1 MKITRIVDEVRSARA
16 GLRGDVGV
24 VLTMGA
30 LHAGHI
36 ALLNEARQHNEHVL
50 ATIFLNPM
58 QFSPDEDLSSY
69 PRTLERDL
77 EQMAAAG
84 VDVVFTPTAEMM
96 YPAGYQTYVT
106 VDSVTQRLEGAHRDG
121 HFRGV
126 TTVVTKLFNL
136 TQPTR
141 TYFGQKDAQQVVVI
155 RRMVRDLNM
164 PLKIV
169 VVPTVRE
176 PDGLALSSRN
186 AYLSGE
192 ERQAATV
199 LNRAL
204 QAAAML
210 YDSGEKHPAR
220 LREAMWDLLNG
231 EPLVQVDYVS
241 VAHTTTLDELQAVT
255 NEPMLMSLAARVGKP
270 RLLDN
275 MLLPAEL
282 NTVAGLTAHLGAV

>member
-1 MKITRIVDEVRSARA
+1 V
-16 GLRGDVGV
+16 
-24 VLTMGA
+24 
-30 LHAGHI
+30 
-36 ALLNEARQHNEHVL
+36 
-50 ATIFLNPM
+50 ATIFLNPT

-77 EQMAAAG
+77 EQMEAAG

-96 YPAGYQTYVT
+96 YPPGYQTYVT
-106 VDSVTQRLEGAHRDG
+106 VEDVTQRLEGAHREG

-155 RRMVRDLNM
+155 RRMVHDLNL
-164 PLKIV
+164 PLDVV
-169 VVPTVRE
+169 VVPTARE

-186 AYLSGE
+186 AYLSSE
-192 ERQAATV
+192 ERQAATA

-204 QAAAML
+204 RAAAAL
-210 YDSGEKHPAR
+210 HDSGDKHPAH
-220 LREAMWDLLNG
+220 LRAAMWDVLND
-231 EPLVQVDYVS
+231 EPLAHVDYVS
-241 VAHTTTLDELQAVT
+241 AAHVTTLDELQAPT
-255 NEPMLMSLAARVGKP
+255 DEPMLLSLAARVGKP

-275 MLLPAEL
+275 MLLPAAL
-282 NTVAGLTAHLGAV
+282 NTVEGLTAHLGMV

>member
-1 MKITRIVDEVRSARA
+1 MQITRTVDEIRAARGA
-16 GLRGDVGV
+16 LRGDVGV

-30 LHAGHI
+30 LHAGHL
-36 ALLNEARQHNEHVL
+36 ALLREARQHNEHVV
-50 ATIFLNPM
+50 ATIFLNPT

-69 PRTLERDL
+69 PRTLETDL
-77 EQMAAAG
+77 EQMEAAG

-96 YPAGYQTYVT
+96 YPPGYQTYIT
-106 VDSVTQRLEGAHRDG
+106 VENVTQRLEGAHREG

-155 RRMVRDLNM
+155 RRMVHDLNL
-164 PLKIV
+164 PLDVV
-169 VVPTVRE
+169 VVPTARE

-186 AYLSGE
+186 AYLASE
-192 ERQAATV
+192 ERQAATA

-204 QAAAML
+204 RAAAAL
-210 YDSGEKHPAR
+210 HDTGDKHPAH
-220 LREAMWDLLNG
+220 LRAAMWDVLNN
-231 EPLVQVDYVS
+231 EPLAHVDYVS
-241 VAHTTTLDELQAVT
+241 AAHVTTLDELQAPT
-255 NEPMLMSLAARVGKP
+255 DEPMLLSLAARVGKP

-275 MLLPAEL
+275 MLLPAAL
-282 NTVAGLTAHLGAV
+282 NTVEGLTAHLGMV